1 MSTFDKVKEV
11 IRADKEPVKPK
22 LEQAVRQIRTQ
33 IVKLDQTSGKLK
45 ARDANIFNS
54 VVAALQKHDQPHATV
69 YANELAEIR
78 KTNKTVSNAKL
89 SMEQVQIRLNTVS
102 ELGDV
107 VVTLSPC
114 MSLIKGLSTSL
125 GGMMPEVADSMQDLS
140 SMLGDIVT
148 GSTINHEGTMGEFTT
163 SNGDAQSILDEA
175 QAMVEGQT
183 RQNMPEPPINNSIED
198 IAPLRRLHTLR
209 VLRLE
214 NNDITDVSALAG
226 LNQLKELSLAQN
238 WSLYNVQA
246 LLLNQG
252 IGKGDELDLRFTYVP
267 CSDMNAFANLGVT
280 LLRVTSIN
288 GSACDGR
295 RLEDDQGF

>member
-1 MSTFDKVKEV
+1 MQIT
-11 IRADKEPVKPK
+11 K
-22 LEQAVRQIRTQ
+22 LGQTEQ
-33 IVKLDQTSGKLK
+33 KLK
-45 ARDANIFNS
+45 QKDSMFMDKIVEATKANNQS
-54 VVAALQKHDQPHATV
+54 YAKM

-163 SNGDAQSILDEA
+163 SNNEAQSILDEA

-183 RQNMPEPPINNSIED
+183 RQSMPEPPVSNSIED
-198 IAPLRRLHTLR
+198 I
-209 VLRLE
+209 
-214 NNDITDVSALAG
+214 
-226 LNQLKELSLAQN
+226 LKEREA
-238 WSLYNVQA
+238 
-246 LLLNQG
+246 
-252 IGKGDELDLRFTYVP
+252 I
-267 CSDMNAFANLGVT
+267 
-280 LLRVTSIN
+280 
-288 GSACDGR
+288 
-295 RLEDDQGF
+295 

>member
-1 MSTFDKVKEV
+1 MPNYAVSYMVSFSEKWNILKNKETLSQ
-11 IRADKEPVKPK
+11 KFMGTVKPEAPLKHRLDVAQKK
-22 LEQAVRQIRTQ
+22 LQLQISKLGETEQ
-33 IVKLDQTSGKLK
+33 KLK
-45 ARDANIFNS
+45 QKDTMFMDKIVEATKANN
-54 VVAALQKHDQPHATV
+54 QPYAKM

-148 GSTINHEGTMGEFTT
+148 GSTITHEGTMGEFTT

-183 RQNMPEPPINNSIED
+183 RQNMPEPPISNGIED
-198 IAPLRRLHTLR
+198 I
-209 VLRLE
+209 
-214 NNDITDVSALAG
+214 
-226 LNQLKELSLAQN
+226 LKEREA
-238 WSLYNVQA
+238 
-246 LLLNQG
+246 
-252 IGKGDELDLRFTYVP
+252 I
-267 CSDMNAFANLGVT
+267 
-280 LLRVTSIN
+280 
-288 GSACDGR
+288 
-295 RLEDDQGF
+295 

>member
-1 MSTFDKVKEV
+1 MPNYAVSYMVSFSEKWNILKNKETLSQ
-11 IRADKEPVKPK
+11 KFMGTVKPEAPLKHRLDVAQKK
-22 LEQAVRQIRTQ
+22 LQLQISKLGETEQ
-33 IVKLDQTSGKLK
+33 KLK
-45 ARDANIFNS
+45 QKDTMFMDKIVEATKANN
-54 VVAALQKHDQPHATV
+54 QPYAKM

-114 MSLIKGLSTSL
+114 RSLIKGLSTSL

-148 GSTINHEGTMGEFTT
+148 GSTITHEGTMGEFTT

-198 IAPLRRLHTLR
+198 I
-209 VLRLE
+209 
-214 NNDITDVSALAG
+214 
-226 LNQLKELSLAQN
+226 LKEREA
-238 WSLYNVQA
+238 
-246 LLLNQG
+246 
-252 IGKGDELDLRFTYVP
+252 I
-267 CSDMNAFANLGVT
+267 
-280 LLRVTSIN
+280 
-288 GSACDGR
+288 
-295 RLEDDQGF
+295 

>member
-1 MSTFDKVKEV
+1 MPNFSISNMGSFSEKWNILKNKETLTQKFMGT
-11 IRADKEPVKPK
+11 IKPEAPLKHRLDVAQKK
-22 LEQAVRQIRTQ
+22 LQLQISKLGETEQ
-33 IVKLDQTSGKLK
+33 KLK
-45 ARDANIFNS
+45 
-54 VVAALQKHDQPHATV
+54 QKDSMFMDRVIEATKSNNQPYAKM

-148 GSTINHEGTMGEFTT
+148 GSTITHEGTMGEFTA
-163 SNGDAQSILDEA
+163 SNNEAQSILNDA

-183 RQNMPEPPINNSIED
+183 RQSMPEPPASNSIED
-198 IAPLRRLHTLR
+198 I
-209 VLRLE
+209 
-214 NNDITDVSALAG
+214 
-226 LNQLKELSLAQN
+226 LKEREA
-238 WSLYNVQA
+238 
-246 LLLNQG
+246 
-252 IGKGDELDLRFTYVP
+252 I
-267 CSDMNAFANLGVT
+267 
-280 LLRVTSIN
+280 
-288 GSACDGR
+288 
-295 RLEDDQGF
+295 